1 MDITMVI
8 IKLDI
13 NMIIIE
19 YSGGYKREDRK
30 QNIQQME
37 EVTETVVEQGKV
49 GNMQMPNQVDE
60 YKWMNVKW
68 HLQMT
73 MCFDLICYVC
83 TQPLALIC
91 IWLTNT
97 V

>member
-1 MDITMVI
+1 MVISSPQLNTLHSHNIIQIIMDIIIIHIIMDITMVI

-60 YKWMNVKW
+60 YK
-68 HLQMT
+68 
-73 MCFDLICYVC
+73 
-83 TQPLALIC
+83 
-91 IWLTNT
+91 
-97 V
+97 